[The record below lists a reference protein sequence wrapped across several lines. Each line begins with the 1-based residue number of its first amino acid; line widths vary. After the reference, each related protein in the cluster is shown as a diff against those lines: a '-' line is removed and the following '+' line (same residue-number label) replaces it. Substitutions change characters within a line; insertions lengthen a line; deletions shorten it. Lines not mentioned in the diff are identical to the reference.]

1 MQSRHSLLDL
11 FSTFLNLSGD
21 RVQGWLTDGRLHR
34 HMQTHLDQNAST
46 AEAFWVVY
54 WHRYWQQ
61 VGPEDGV
68 RSRLSEGHLSAYLQ
82 ETCYWSVQRAMPK
95 TGIAQ
100 VQLSDCFQVAIAQ
113 MPKLLRRFDSSQ
125 RPSLKAYAHRAF
137 ENFVRDHLRQ
147 RQEADCCSDWGL
159 LIKVSRKRL
168 SEALKQSGMTP
179 ANCDRLLLAWSCF
192 EAVYLPTKAAGLR
205 QTKSPDAETWQVI
218 AEAYN
223 SQRASLQPLAPA
235 MGPAQLERDLLQ
247 AAKQVRILLYPPL
260 KSLNLPKGNDIPGEI
275 QDDLPA
281 SEQDSL
287 LSGLIQQEELD
298 ERQQQ
303 QQQMQVFLVTTIAS
317 LGQQAQDLLQLYYG
331 QRLKQQQIA
340 QHLGVQQY
348 TVSRQL
354 TKAREILLLRLVQW
368 ADQTWHIS
376 PDSNVVAS
384 ISTLLED
391 WLQHHYK
398 LASADMT
405 SLEGS

>member
-11 FSTFLNLSGD
+11 FSTFLNLSDD
-21 RVQGWLTDGRLHR
+21 RAQGWLTDGRLHR
-34 HMQTHLDQNAST
+34 HMQQHLDQNASA
-46 AEAFWVVY
+46 AEDFWVVY

-61 VGPEDGV
+61 VGPEDRV
-68 RSRLSEGHLSAYLQ
+68 RSRISEGHLSAYLQ

-95 TGIAQ
+95 TGSGQ

-113 MPKLLRRFDSSQ
+113 MPKLLRKFDSSQ

-168 SEALKQSGMTP
+168 SEALKQSGMAATD
-179 ANCDRLLLAWSCF
+179 CDRVILAWSCF
-192 EAVYLPTKAAGLR
+192 EELYLPTKVAGLR
-205 QTKSPDAETWQVI
+205 QTKSPDVETWQTI
-218 AEAYN
+218 ADAYDR
-223 SQRASLQPLAPA
+223 QRTSLQPPAPA
-235 MGPAQLERDLLQ
+235 MAPAQLERDLLQ
-247 AAKQVRILLYPPL
+247 AAKQVRTLLYPPL

-287 LSGLIQQEELD
+287 LSSLIQQEDLD

-303 QQQMQVFLVTTIAS
+303 QQQMQAFLITTIAT
-317 LGQQAQDLLQLYYG
+317 LGRQAQELLTLYYG

-340 QHLGVQQY
+340 QHLNIQQY

-354 TKAREILLLRLVQW
+354 SKAREILLLRLVQW
-368 ADQTWHIS
+368 ANQTWHIS
-376 PDSNVVAS
+376 ADSNVVAS

-391 WLQHHYK
+391 WLQYHYE
-398 LASADMT
+398 LASADTT